1 MGAMAITM
9 ERLSLTHLASSDQQ
23 NGPVSFLKYVA
34 ALFTVVAALTSPLAL
49 GADWSISKGI
59 DFAVDYSDNSNFE
72 VSDNAVESTI
82 ANVSPYIRAIGVG
95 NRSTVALSSNLNF
108 RKNFEDSS
116 EEVIPTAA
124 INTNTNLVSDIVTL
138 RTGASVRQ
146 QSANIELALE
156 ETLAESS
163 RLRRTYNY
171 SINPVADLQIDTSS
185 NLVLQYAV
193 RGREVED
200 EEATTVNQTA
210 QFSYVKTPRHSGYG
224 WGLNGEYQRTENVD
238 TDTRA
243 EVKSLIAVLGLSNN
257 SSTLF
262 SLGIG
267 REWVVTPDNDE
278 TDSSAVY
285 DFGLLW
291 RPRSWVDVDLG
302 YTLRAFS
309 DYPRAAIRIIGSNKS
324 ISLNW
329 SQDYSRNVIS
339 TTVLGTGVED
349 DNITDPIESDQVAD
363 AILLSEGLF
372 VDERFD
378 LQFLLNGRVS
388 TFSATASYLRRDDLD
403 SNLETELVGGRIT
416 FTRTLG
422 RNVIGRATY
431 LHRRDLGG
439 TDTPV
444 LRENGIGISLSM
456 AF

>member
-9 ERLSLTHLASSDQQ
+9 EKLSLTRLALSDQK

-34 ALFTVVAALTSPLAL
+34 ALFTIVIAFMSPLAL
-49 GADWSISKGI
+49 GADWTLSKGI

-72 VSDNAVESTI
+72 VPDNAADSTR

-116 EEVIPTAA
+116 EEVVPTAT
-124 INTNTNLVSDIVTL
+124 INTNTNLASDIVTL

-146 QSANIELALE
+146 QTANIELPFE
-156 ETLAESS
+156 DSLADSS
-163 RLRRTYNY
+163 RLRRTYTY
-171 SINPVADLQIDTSS
+171 AINPVADLQLDTSS
-185 NLVLQYAV
+185 NLVLQYAL
-193 RGREVED
+193 RGRDVED
-200 EEATTVNQTA
+200 ENATTVNQTA
-210 QFSYVKTPRHSGYG
+210 QFSYIKNPQHSGYG

-238 TDTRA
+238 TDLRA
-243 EVKSLIAVLGLSNN
+243 EVRSLIAVLGLSSN

-262 SLGIG
+262 SLGVG

-278 TDSSAVY
+278 TDSSEVY
-285 DFGLLW
+285 DVGLQW

-309 DYPRAAIRIIGSNKS
+309 DYPRAAIRIRGSNKS

-349 DNITDPIESDQVAD
+349 DNITDPLGGDPVAD

-388 TFSATASYLRRDDLD
+388 TFSVTASYLKRDDLD
-403 SNLETELVGGRIT
+403 SNLETELLGGRLT

-422 RNVIGRATY
+422 RNVTGRATY

-439 TDTPV
+439 ADIPV
-444 LRENGIGISLSM
+444 RRENGIGVTLSM